1 MTVLAQL
8 NPAAGGVLAYLGTF
22 LLAAL
27 FYTLTAHIAAR
38 YVLGTVPLKRAAIV
52 GLVPA
57 AIALLLQQYGPAI
70 VIAVSLAADFLA
82 IRVVYRL
89 KYRTTTLVAVAHCT
103 VSALLGITI
112 FNLVSLLGTAP
123 G

>member
-1 MTVLAQL
+1 
-8 NPAAGGVLAYLGTF
+8 
-22 LLAAL
+22 
-27 FYTLTAHIAAR
+27 
-38 YVLGTVPLKRAAIV
+38 
-52 GLVPA
+52 
-57 AIALLLQQYGPAI
+57 LLQQYGPAI
-70 VIAVSLAADFLA
+70 VIVVSLAADFLA

-89 KYRTTTLVAVAHCT
+89 KYRTTTLVAVAHYT

>member
-1 MTVLAQL
+1 
-8 NPAAGGVLAYLGTF
+8 
-22 LLAAL
+22 
-27 FYTLTAHIAAR
+27 
-38 YVLGTVPLKRAAIV
+38 VPLKRAAIV

-70 VIAVSLAADFLA
+70 VIVVSLAADFLA

-89 KYRTTTLVAVAHCT
+89 KYRTTTLVAVAHYT